1 MFRAL
6 QKEEMEENPQE
17 KECKDFFI
25 SVTQVTSWHY
35 FNVEIP
41 KTKIEIIGK
50 KPKYQWTY

>member
-25 SVTQVTSWHY
+25 SVIQVTSRHY
-35 FNVEIP
+35 YFVEIP
-41 KTKIEIIGK
+41 KTKIEKIGK
-50 KPKYQWTY
+50 IPKYQWTY